1 MRVLVVGSGARE
13 HTLVWKLAQ
22 SPRVNELYAAPGNAG
37 IGQTA
42 INLDIKATDFPEL
55 TKAVQDKQID
65 LIVVGPE
72 DPLALGI
79 VDHFRKLGV
88 PTFGP
93 TKKAAQLEASKVFS
107 KDLMQR
113 YGIPCAK
120 SVSFSEF
127 SQAKEYVVK
136 KNSPL
141 WIKADGLA
149 AGKGAVFAET
159 TEKAI
164 EVLSSMME
172 TKVFGASGD
181 SVVIEDVLVGKEMS
195 AFIITDGKNIV
206 PVVPA
211 CDYKRVN
218 DGDQGPNTGGMGSYS
233 PPTFHTPELM
243 KKVHAVVME
252 PVVRAMEKEG
262 RTYQGVVYGGLM
274 IDKGEPSVI
283 EFNSRFGDP
292 ECQVILPRLQSDL
305 MDIVLGV
312 VNGNLDT
319 VKAKW
324 SEDAC
329 VGVAIASGGYP
340 GKYQTGFP
348 ISGLES
354 LDKDILVFHAA
365 TKPGPRRGQI
375 LTNGGR
381 VLTVVAR
388 GKTIAEAREKVYA
401 NVPRIHFQ
409 GCHYR
414 KDIALLEGQVNK

>member
-1 MRVLVVGSGARE
+1 MKVLVVGSGARE

-22 SPRVNELYAAPGNAG
+22 SPKVNEIYAAPGNAG

-42 INLDIKATDFPEL
+42 INLDIKATDFPGLAKTVHE
-55 TKAVQDKQID
+55 KRID
-65 LIVVGPE
+65 LIIVGPE

-79 VDHFRKLGV
+79 VDHFQKLGI

-93 TKKAAQLEASKVFS
+93 TQKAAQLEASKVFS

-120 SVSFSEF
+120 SVSFSDF
-127 SQAKEYVVK
+127 SQAKEYVIK
-136 KNSPL
+136 KNAPL

-159 TEKAI
+159 TDKAVEI
-164 EVLSSMME
+164 LSSMME
-172 TKVFGASGD
+172 SKVFGASGER
-181 SVVIEDVLVGKEMS
+181 VVIEDILVGREMS

-206 PVVPA
+206 PFVPA

-233 PPTFHTPELM
+233 PPTFLTPELV
-243 KKVHAVVME
+243 KKVSTVVME
-252 PVVRAMEKEG
+252 PVVQAMATEG

-292 ECQVILPRLQSDL
+292 ECQVILPRLESDL
-305 MDIVLGV
+305 MDIILGV
-312 VNGNLDT
+312 VNRNLDI
-319 VKAKW
+319 VKTKW
-324 SEDAC
+324 SKDAC

-340 GKYQTGFP
+340 GKYETGYP
-348 ISGLES
+348 ITGLDN

-365 TKPGPRRGQI
+365 TKSGPERGQV

-388 GKTIAEAREKVYA
+388 GKNLAEAREKVYT
-401 NVPRIHFQ
+401 NVLRIQFQ

-414 KDIALLEGQVNK
+414 KDIALFKRQETN